1 MLKASGRWSS
11 RLPQDL
17 AWEAGKL
24 KGIKAIR
31 SLVSAIMRRAVSS
44 MLLLAGSH
52 LKFEKAHGGP
62 WG

>member
-1 MLKASGRWSS
+1 MLEAGGPWSS

-17 AWEAGKL
+17 AWEARKL

-31 SLVSAIMRRAVSS
+31 GLVSAIMRRADSS

-52 LKFEKAHGGP
+52 LRFEKAYDRP